1 MSGGVD
7 STVAAFLL
15 KERGYECLG
24 ATMHLYSNEDAGV
37 CRGKTCCSLNDTE
50 DARDAACRLKIP
62 FYVFN
67 FQECFR
73 KEVIGRFTDS
83 YFSGRTPNPC
93 LDCNRYVKFNRF
105 FERARIL
112 GCDHIAT
119 GHYARI
125 EENGEGYV
133 LKKALDPQKDQ
144 SYVLYTL
151 TQEQL
156 AHTIFPL
163 GNLKKE
169 QTRALAAEQGF
180 LNARKPDSQD
190 ICFVPDG
197 DYARIVE
204 LHSGKSAPPGD
215 FISPSGKVL
224 GRHKGII
231 HYTVGQH
238 KGLGLSTSKK
248 LYVGRI
254 LKESNR
260 VVLCEEEELYR
271 KEALVREMHW
281 ISGKAPEKPIFCK
294 VKIRY
299 RQEERPATVFAQE
312 NGFCRILFDEP
323 QRAITPGQAAV
334 LYSDDVVLGG
344 GELWEAP
351 EFEER
356 TERI

>member
-15 KERGYECLG
+15 KERGYKCLG

-37 CRGKTCCSLNDTE
+37 CRSKTCCSLNDTE

-93 LDCNRYVKFNRF
+93 LDCNRYVKFDRF

-215 FISPSGKVL
+215 FISLSGKVL

-254 LKESNR
+254 LK
-260 VVLCEEEELYR
+260 
-271 KEALVREMHW
+271 
-281 ISGKAPEKPIFCK
+281 IG
-294 VKIRY
+294 
-299 RQEERPATVFAQE
+299 
-312 NGFCRILFDEP
+312 
-323 QRAITPGQAAV
+323 RAHV
-334 LYSDDVVLGG
+334 
-344 GELWEAP
+344 
-351 EFEER
+351 
-356 TERI
+356 

>member
-15 KERGYECLG
+15 KEQGYECLG

-37 CRGKTCCSLNDTE
+37 CKSKTCCSLNDTE

-62 FYVFN
+62 FFVFN
-67 FQECFR
+67 FRDCFR
-73 KEVIGRFTDS
+73 KEVIQRFTEG

-93 LDCNRYVKFNRF
+93 LDCNQYVKFDRF
-105 FERARIL
+105 WERARIL
-112 GCDHIAT
+112 GCTHIAT

-125 EENGEGYV
+125 EESGKGYV
-133 LKKALDPQKDQ
+133 LKKALDSQKDQ

-156 AHTIFPL
+156 AHTLFPL

-169 QTRALAAEQGF
+169 QTRALAAERGF

-197 DYARIVE
+197 DYARAVE
-204 LHSGKSAPPGD
+204 LNSGKSAPPGD
-215 FISPSGKVL
+215 FISTSGKVL
-224 GRHKGII
+224 GKHRGII

-238 KGLGLSTSKK
+238 KGLGISTSRK
-248 LYVGRI
+248 LYVGKI

-260 VVLCEEEELYR
+260 VVLCEEEQLYR
-271 KEALVREMHW
+271 REALVRGMHW
-281 ISGKAPEKPIFCK
+281 ISGVAPEKPLFCK

-299 RQEERPATVFAQE
+299 RQEEQVATVFTQE
-312 NGFCRILFDEP
+312 DGFCCIRFDKP

-334 LYSDDVVLGG
+334 LYADDVVLGG

-356 TERI
+356 AGMI